1 MSLYAKLISAV
12 VSLLILLILTTLY
25 FTGVG
30 SSQYLG
36 EQLTIENLN
45 DANETAQ
52 AISLQQLDPALIEL
66 RLAAKYDLGSYRKI
80 EWADPDGS
88 VLFIREVSSSRDLD
102 HALLRNLFPISSQPG
117 SAELSNGWNILGT
130 VTIQRHE
137 DLHYDELWAITKQM
151 LIALLVAAL
160 AATVVGNHLLRQI
173 LSPLAVVVDQAR
185 AIGERRF
192 TLTSIKPSTLEFS
205 VLTESMNELAS
216 RVREMLEGEAKKL
229 TEQREKIDIDGV
241 TRLFSREAFMT
252 RLSALLS
259 SESADSSGAI
269 ALTRIQDLQG
279 LNRQLGREQVDN
291 LLSDIGARIAELRS
305 TNEHWV
311 AGRLNGS
318 DFCLIAPRESEQKV
332 VAEGLQKALHS
343 ALKSHDL
350 EEFSGIPTACRPY
363 ETGDTLGEVMTALD
377 VLLSS
382 AEKSAGSPIIASG
395 ESSDASAT
403 SMRNQEAYWLDLLDR
418 ALDNNLF
425 SIELFPVL
433 DATGMVVHREGMLR
447 LRNGDAI
454 HTAGE
459 FMPWV
464 NRFGRSFDVDQHVTQ
479 IALEQAAG
487 SKEPICVNLSEAA
500 LADERY
506 TSWLAS
512 NLNNRPDIRGK
523 LLLDIN
529 ETAAFVYAE
538 NFKALSASTRKAGI
552 ALGIEHMG
560 YRISDIGALSE
571 LGMDYLKIDG
581 LFTQDLSTN
590 DGNIALVRTYLS
602 IGKSLA
608 VPCIAEGVRDLAE
621 LPQIF
626 ALGFQ
631 AASGP
636 GVKE

>member
-1 MSLYAKLISAV
+1 MSLYAKMISAV

-52 AISLQQLDPALIEL
+52 AISLQQMDPELIEL

-80 EWADPDGS
+80 EWVSQEGAI
-88 VLFIREVSSSRDLD
+88 LFRREASPSTNID
-102 HALLRNLFPISSQPG
+102 HALLRNLFPISSQAG
-117 SAELSNGWNILGT
+117 SAEISNGWNVLGT

-160 AATVVGNHLLRQI
+160 AATVLGNHLLRQI
-173 LSPLAVVVDQAR
+173 LSPLAVVVDQAK

-192 TLTSIKPSTLEFS
+192 TLTSITPSTLEFS

-229 TEQREKIDIDGV
+229 NEQREKIDIDAV
-241 TRLFSREAFMT
+241 TRLFSRDAFMT
-252 RLSALLS
+252 RLSTLLS
-259 SESADSSGAI
+259 SESADASGAI
-269 ALTRIQDLQG
+269 ALTRIHDLQG

-291 LLSDIGARIAELRS
+291 LLSDIGARVAALQS
-305 TNEHWV
+305 ANEHWV

-318 DFCLIAPRESEQKV
+318 DFCLIAPRESEQKA
-332 VAEGLQKALHS
+332 VAEALQQALHS
-343 ALKSHDL
+343 AIKNHEV
-350 EEFSGIPTACRPY
+350 EELSGIPTACRRY
-363 ETGDTLGEVMTALD
+363 EAGDTLGEVMAALD
-377 VLLSS
+377 MLLSS
-382 AEKSAGSPIIASG
+382 AEKSAGSPILSTG
-395 ESSDASAT
+395 EHGDGPAV
-403 SMRNQEAYWLDLLDR
+403 SMREQETYWDHLLSR
-418 ALDNNLF
+418 AVEDNLF
-425 SIELFPVL
+425 SLELFPVL
-433 DATGMVVHREGMLR
+433 DAAGMVVHREGMLR
-447 LRNGDAI
+447 LCNGDVT

-464 NRFGRSFDVDQHVTQ
+464 NRFGRSLDVDQQVTH
-479 IALEQAAG
+479 IAFQQAAEN
-487 SKEPICVNLSEAA
+487 KDPICINLSEMAV
-500 LADERY
+500 ADERY

-512 NLNNRPDIRGK
+512 NLSNRPDIRGK
-523 LLLDIN
+523 VLLDIN
-529 ETAAFVYAE
+529 ETAAFSYVE
-538 NFKALSASTRKAGI
+538 NFKALSAATRKAGI

-560 YRISDIGALSE
+560 YRISDIGTLSE
-571 LGMDYLKIDG
+571 LGVDYLKIDG
-581 LFTQDLSTN
+581 LFIQDLSTN
-590 DGNIALVRTYLS
+590 EGNIALVRTYLS
-602 IGKSLA
+602 IGSSLA
-608 VPCIAEGVRDLAE
+608 VPCIAEGVRDPAE
-621 LPQIF
+621 LPHLF
-626 ALGFQ
+626 ELGFA